1 MQQQQLLSDL
11 DDLQLSLERWHNR
24 TIAEMNAARAK
35 FTAHIKSIEDFA
47 TGRTATPVAVAAVKA
62 KPGGLQWDSLV
73 TPDGSPIRGDN
84 DVRTPSLAS
93 PPISHPIHYE
103 TLMDEMVK
111 GGSAFSNHTKTA
123 GSVSQLA
130 GGKRSH
136 AGSHNTSAMSDADMR
151 SRPTPD
157 AMLNDSAQSPSSF
170 APSDRNMPCQVLVEF
185 KRKRILQFES
195 PYYVAPGEYVVVGGD
210 RGEDIGLVTHSWA
223 HGQKGEIP
231 GAGRWNGGVGLG
243 KVLRVANVLEVSQLQ
258 GVQTELELRAVD
270 VAQEKVREH
279 QLPMKIVDAE
289 YQFDR
294 KKLTFY
300 YQSQHRLDF
309 RNLVRDLYKTFRA
322 RIWMEQDIV

>member
-1 MQQQQLLSDL
+1 MNQQQLLSDL
-11 DDLQLSLERWHNR
+11 DDLQLSLDRWHQR
-24 TIAEMNAARAK
+24 TLTEMNTARTK
-35 FTAHIKSIEDFA
+35 FTAQIKSLEDFVA
-47 TGRTATPVAVAAVKA
+47 GRTPTPVAVAPATKA
-62 KPGGLQWDSLV
+62 KPGGLQWDSIV
-73 TPDGSPIRGDN
+73 TPDGSPIRNEDQ
-84 DVRTPSLAS
+84 RTPSLAS
-93 PPISHPIHYE
+93 PPVSHPIHYE
-103 TLMDEMVK
+103 TLMDEMAK
-111 GGSAFSNHTKTA
+111 GGGSAFSNHVSSKAGRAAVKT
-123 GSVSQLA
+123 
-130 GGKRSH
+130 SH
-136 AGSHNTSAMSDADMR
+136 PGSHNTSAAMSEGEMR
-151 SRPTPD
+151 TRPTPD
-157 AMLNDSAQSPSSF
+157 SLNGDVASSNF

-223 HGQKGEIP
+223 HGQKGEVP

-322 RIWMEQDIV
+322 RIWMEQDVV